1 MKTILKLIIAA
12 LVIHATYRA
21 GVVYMRYYEFKDD
34 VAQIAQFGVQR
45 TDNQLKNNVL
55 DAARRR
61 EIPLD
66 PDAISVRR
74 QNQHIIIDARY
85 LEQVELAPRYFYPWT
100 ANLHV
105 DVLTLVLQ
113 EAK

>member
-1 MKTILKLIIAA
+1 MKTIVKLIIAA
-12 LVIHATYRA
+12 LVIHATFRA
-21 GVVYMRYYEFKDD
+21 GIVYMRYYEFKDD
-34 VAQIAQFGVQR
+34 VTQIAQFGVR
-45 TDNQLKNNVL
+45 ATDKELRSNVI

-66 PDAISVRR
+66 PDTVRVTR

-85 LEQVELAPRYFYPWT
+85 LEQVELVPRYFYPWT
-100 ANLHV
+100 ANVHV